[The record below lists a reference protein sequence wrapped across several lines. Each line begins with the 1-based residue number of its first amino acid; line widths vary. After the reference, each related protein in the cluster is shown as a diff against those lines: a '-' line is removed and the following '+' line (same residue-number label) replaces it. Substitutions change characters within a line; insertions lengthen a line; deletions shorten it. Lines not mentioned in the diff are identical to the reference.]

1 MEVSGGKLSAALDP
15 RRKIY
20 RDPFNEMF
28 VFVLSSVGAST
39 LVPVL
44 LLLVGAL
51 TDQLDFLPF
60 VGISVVAELVLIFG
74 LGRPQMKP
82 LERFGWGL
90 LWGFAAAVFA
100 AAFWDL
106 VYAPVL

>member
-1 MEVSGGKLSAALDP
+1 MIAADRAPSERQIPPAGIGIADEDRKELEAGAAALAGEITSL
-15 RRKIY
+15 R
-20 RDPFNEMF
+20 
-28 VFVLSSVGAST
+28 T
-39 LVPVL
+39 
-44 LLLVGAL
+44 AL
-51 TDQLDFLPF
+51 KDKPDQLDFLPF

-82 LERFGWGL
+82 LERVGWGL